1 MGCCGQ
7 NNIRTSSPPS
17 PNPTKLKSEFI
28 LQIPNAKVNLAGD
41 REAAIEL
48 SQGDFSV
55 FHLTEDGVPLATV
68 IKVGNFSWPLTKDE
82 PVVRLDK
89 LHYLFTIPD
98 EEAGFFNYGVSFT
111 AAAENQL
118 ASFDQFLKENS
129 CFSLITTSSSADFS
143 SAEKINDLYWKDYA
157 PNIEDYNG
165 VLAKAIARG
174 TGQIVKGIFKLSNEY
189 SNQVQKGASLI
200 KPKTGERKNGNC
212 ASMDGSRKRGGIN
225 NTLKRA
231 RKLSMM
237 TEKMSQ
243 TLLNGVL
250 AMTGNVAAPLVQ
262 SKAGKSLF
270 ATVPGEVLL
279 ASLDALTK
287 VLDAA
292 EFAEKR
298 AFAATSGAVTQAVS
312 KRLGESAGETTDD
325 VLATAGHAI
334 GTAWNVFKI
343 RKAINPKASVTSNI
357 INNAARK
364 KSK

>member
-7 NNIRTSSPPS
+7 NNIRTSSPPP

-28 LQIPNAKVNLAGD
+28 LQIPNAKVTLAGD
-41 REAAIEL
+41 PEAAIEL
-48 SQGDFSV
+48 SQGDLSV
-55 FHLTEDGVPLATV
+55 FHLTEDSVPLATV
-68 IKVGNFSWPLTKDE
+68 IKVGNLSWPLTKDE

-111 AAAENQL
+111 AAAENHL

-129 CFSLITTSSSADFS
+129 CFSPITTTSPA
-143 SAEKINDLYWKDYA
+143 AKINDLYWKDYA

-174 TGQIVKGIFKLSNEY
+174 TGEIVKGIFKLSNEY

-200 KPKTGERKNGNC
+200 KPQTGERKNNNG
-212 ASMDGSRKRGGIN
+212 ASVDGSRKPGGIN

-237 TEKMSQ
+237 TEKLSQ

-279 ASLDALTK
+279 ASLDALSK